1 MNRSIWKF
9 VYWIIIGLALCGL
22 ASQLYPVLV
31 DYFNAE
37 IKAIPYSASIDYG
50 EGPLLDQTLRMS
62 KFENIY
68 RDSIS
73 TPPYTVSNYPP
84 IFILVQVPLAWI
96 FGPAFW
102 YGRLIS
108 LLGVLIT
115 ALFICLTLRALTRDW
130 IGAAAGGVLLLTI
143 PYVQHWSLFDRIDN
157 LALVLSWAALFV
169 SVRYLGQASPVGNGS
184 MSSAPRKGLDRTKQI
199 LGYRPFWLASI
210 LFVCSI
216 YTRQTYALAAPFAA
230 FVWLILGTRGRWLDR
245 ILQAVLLG
253 AAVAGLTLV
262 LFLILNLATAG
273 GFYLNIIVANVN
285 SFYWDTVWNYVHQ
298 IQDKLWPLMALA
310 GLFLACEAIVG
321 IIRLVVW
328 LVRRARKAPRPVPA
342 IQTQLPK
349 LSAWALVLPYL
360 LAAGAGSITIGKDG
374 SNVNY
379 LLEFSAALSLAGGA
393 ALAWAWQWKRWYVRL
408 PIQIAVIC
416 FLAFQMTIILPW
428 NRKDYVTYMVD
439 RMAHLDDINQ
449 VAKIVQETPGI
460 VLADEYMGLIPLAGK
475 QLYFQPFEFKQFS
488 DAKVWDQTNFMAE
501 IMNHKFDVILWYQP
515 RSWMDSIKAR
525 WTPAQQDMINIYY
538 TIDEKIGDVFVM
550 RPKK

>member
-1 MNRSIWKF
+1 
-9 VYWIIIGLALCGL
+9 
-22 ASQLYPVLV
+22 
-31 DYFNAE
+31 
-37 IKAIPYSASIDYG
+37 
-50 EGPLLDQTLRMS
+50 
-62 KFENIY
+62 
-68 RDSIS
+68 
-73 TPPYTVSNYPP
+73 
-84 IFILVQVPLAWI
+84 
-96 FGPAFW
+96 
-102 YGRLIS
+102 
-108 LLGVLIT
+108 
-115 ALFICLTLRALTRDW
+115 
-130 IGAAAGGVLLLTI
+130 
-143 PYVQHWSLFDRIDN
+143 
-157 LALVLSWAALFV
+157 
-169 SVRYLGQASPVGNGS
+169 
-184 MSSAPRKGLDRTKQI
+184 
-199 LGYRPFWLASI
+199 
-210 LFVCSI
+210 
-216 YTRQTYALAAPFAA
+216 
-230 FVWLILGTRGRWLDR
+230 
-245 ILQAVLLG
+245 
-253 AAVAGLTLV
+253 
-262 LFLILNLATAG
+262 
-273 GFYLNIIVANVN
+273 
-285 SFYWDTVWNYVHQ
+285 
-298 IQDKLWPLMALA
+298 MALA

-342 IQTQLPK
+342 IQTRLPK

-360 LAAGAGSITIGKDG
+360 LAAAAGSITIGKDG